1 MTYIVVTYSCSFTF
15 FFCYV
20 FGFVRTFSRFK
31 CEDLHCGVYRFFLLP
46 VGFSSKRFFTAG
58 RFFPWG
64 AFDQWNSAPKS
75 FSVLTCPFFRVVVM
89 LTKSVQQ
96 ST

>member
-15 FFCYV
+15 FLFW
-20 FGFVRTFSRFK
+20 
-31 CEDLHCGVYRFFLLP
+31 FLLGLLAALS
-46 VGFSSKRFFTAG
+46 VMIYIAAYTGFFSSQWVFLREVFTAG

-64 AFDQWNSAPKS
+64 AFDQLNSATKS
-75 FSVLTCPFFRVVVM
+75 FSVLTCPFSRVVVM
-89 LTKSVQQ
+89 RTKSVPQ